1 MNLEQI
7 VADLVEKVDCRFYG
21 KYRGFVVDNADP
33 EKLGRLTLRVPSLLG
48 PDVVTGWALP
58 CVPYG
63 GAVNQGFL
71 FVPEKEAGVWV
82 EFEEGDLEFPIWT
95 GTFWSKPSG
104 DSELP
109 KPNNDQG
116 KEDPSKEDS
125 SPQDPPTRKI
135 IKTGAKHSIQFED
148 AADKEMVMLL
158 DGKHNHVITLDKK
171 GITITEGVKHYVIL
185 MNDKGITMTDGQNQ
199 HSITLAE
206 KAVTIDSKADVNIN
220 GDKIVITAKGELTI
234 TAGGE
239 LTAKGSKILL
249 NP

>member
-109 KPNNDQG
+109 KPNDEQC
-116 KEDPSKEDS
+116 KEDS

-135 IKTGAKHSIQFED
+135 IKTRAKHSIQFED
-148 AADKEMVMLL
+148 AADKEMVMLI
-158 DGKHNHVITLDKK
+158 DGKNKHVITLDKK
-171 GITITEGVKHYVIL
+171 GITITDGVNEHVIL
-185 MNDKGITMTDGQNQ
+185 MNDKGITMTDGVNK
-199 HSITLAE
+199 HSITLE
-206 KAVTIDSKADVNIN
+206 KDAVTIDSKADVNIN
-220 GDKIVITAKGELTI
+220 GGKIVLTAKGELTI
-234 TAGGE
+234 TASDE